1 MQFVLKILSSRF
13 TVVRLD
19 ASAALP
25 PWALAGEFC
34 SITRTAN
41 ELSIVCESVQVPDGL
56 CSETDWRAL
65 EVQGPLQFDQ
75 VGIMAALTA
84 PSPRMRRWILGMRNA
99 TKKASA
105 EAEAPKVMAST
116 RSRMKP
122 NSREIRVIEP
132 TAPAA
137 LLTFLLFSMH

>member
-1 MQFVLKILSSRF
+1 MMQFVLKILSSRF

-75 VGIMAALTA
+75 VGIMAALTQVLA
-84 PSPRMRRWILGMRNA
+84 NRGISIFAVSTYDTDYILLKNTELNVA
-99 TKKASA
+99 V
-105 EAEAPKVMAST
+105 EALEQAGHQ
-116 RSRMKP
+116 
-122 NSREIRVIEP
+122 VI
-132 TAPAA
+132 A
-137 LLTFLLFSMH
+137 